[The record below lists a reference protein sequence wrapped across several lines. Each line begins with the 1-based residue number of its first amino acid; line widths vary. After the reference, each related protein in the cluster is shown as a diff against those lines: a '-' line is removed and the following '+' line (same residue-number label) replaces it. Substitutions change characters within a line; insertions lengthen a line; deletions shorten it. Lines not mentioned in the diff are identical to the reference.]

1 VESARALDAELCSHL
16 DRGDQRGAGTWLV
29 QRHAHQ
35 VLALCRAMVRDLETA
50 EDLTQEVFE
59 RAFAGLPGFRR
70 EASSRTWLLTIARN
84 LCIDHLRAQN
94 REPSTGGRLEG
105 SEPDEQADE
114 SPLPS
119 ELVARRRGLKTAL
132 DELAEVDRALVVLRY
147 RHGLEHAELAAV
159 FGLREGAVRMRLSRA
174 LARMRAALERAP
186 EEPEVAERRAVRQPL
201 AEEAAR
207 LRASRAPVGRPA
219 LSAPAPRPSTPEPSP
234 GPRRTPPPAAQPA
247 SPAGPPPL
255 SRPAP
260 FAARRA
266 PVSSEEVTPIP
277 AAPRRVRY
285 ASDEVTPLPSAS
297 TERPEPAF
305 FDEDDAVTPPIVPV
319 DEAEPVTTLAVEARA
334 TPTPPPAPPHAMGQA
349 LELLD
354 PGLPLGLF
362 ERLLDS
368 VAAL

>member
-1 VESARALDAELCSHL
+1 
-16 DRGDQRGAGTWLV
+16 
-29 QRHAHQ
+29 
-35 VLALCRAMVRDLETA
+35 MVRDLETA

-105 SEPDEQADE
+105 SEPDAQADE

-147 RHGLEHAELAAV
+147 RHGLEHAELAQV

-186 EEPEVAERRAVRQPL
+186 DEPEPSARRTARPPL

-207 LRASRAPVGRPA
+207 LRASRPPAPGAPSPRPA
-219 LSAPAPRPSTPEPSP
+219 PSARPSAPEPP
-234 GPRRTPPPAAQPA
+234 LEPRRQPPTAQPA
-247 SPAGPPPL
+247 
-255 SRPAP
+255 RPSGALP
-260 FAARRA
+260 FPARRA
-266 PVSSEEVTPIP
+266 PVSSEEVTPLP
-277 AAPRRVRY
+277 AAPRRAAF
-285 ASDEVTPLPSAS
+285 ASDEITPLPAAS
-297 TERPEPAF
+297 RSEPTF
-305 FDEDDAVTPPIVPV
+305 LDEDDAVTPPIVPV
-319 DEAEPVTTLAVEARA
+319 DEAEGVTTVAVEAG
-334 TPTPPPAPPHAMGQA
+334 TPAPPPAPAHAMGQA

-362 ERLLDS
+362 ERLL
-368 VAAL
+368 VAVASL